1 MLVAFLRYVGGDG
14 WSERVNC
21 APTFIKSRV
30 SKDPAP
36 MQLSDFDFDL
46 PERLIAH
53 YPAEQRRQSRLLCL
67 DTETSSITHRGFA
80 DLLSLVTEKD
90 LLVFND
96 TRVIPARLFAHKT
109 SGGRVEVM
117 VERMM
122 EDNKVLAQL
131 KASKSPKPGTLLTID
146 GTELA
151 AIEVIGR
158 QGDFYILQFE
168 EGIAPEEVFVEHGHM
183 PLPPYIKRED
193 EAFDEERYQTV
204 YARENGA
211 VAAPTAGLHFDE
223 QMLAELAEKGVDTAY
238 LTLHVGAGTFQPVRV
253 DTIEEHKMHTE
264 LIDVG
269 AEVCAKVAACRARGG
284 RVIAVGTTTVRS
296 LESAAAGGELLPT
309 RGETD
314 IFIYPGYEFKVVDAL
329 ITNFHLPQSTLLMLV
344 SAFCSRDMLM
354 ETYKQAVEND
364 YRFYSYG
371 DAMLLGKG
379 V

>member
-1 MLVAFLRYVGGDG
+1 MG
-14 WSERVNC
+14 VNS
-21 APTFIKSRV
+21 A
-30 SKDPAP
+30 A
-36 MQLSDFDFDL
+36 MQLSDFDFIL

-67 DTETSSITHRGFA
+67 DTASSQITHRGFA
-80 DLLSLVTEKD
+80 DLLSLLSPKD

-96 TRVIPARLFAHKT
+96 TRVIPARLYARKE
-109 SGGRVEVM
+109 SGGRVELM

-122 EDNKVLAQL
+122 EDNRVLAQL
-131 KASKSPKPGTLLTID
+131 RASKPSKPGTRLFVE
-146 GTELA
+146 GAEA
-151 AIEVIGR
+151 APIEVVGR
-158 QGDFYILQFE
+158 QGDFYVLQFQD
-168 EGIAPEEVFVEHGHM
+168 GSAPEALFVEHGHM
-183 PLPPYIKRED
+183 PLPPYIKRDD

-223 QMLAELAEKGVDTAY
+223 LMLTELAEMGVDTAY

-253 DTIEEHKMHTE
+253 DNIEEHRMHTE
-264 LIDVG
+264 LIDVSQ
-269 AEVCAKVAACRARGG
+269 EVCDKVRACRERGG

-296 LESAAAGGELLPT
+296 LETAAASGELLPT
-309 RGETD
+309 QGETD
-314 IFIYPGYEFKVVDAL
+314 IFIYPGYEFKAVDAL

-344 SAFCSRDMLM
+344 SAFCSREALLGAYH
-354 ETYKQAVEND
+354 EAIEND

>member
-1 MLVAFLRYVGGDG
+1 
-14 WSERVNC
+14 
-21 APTFIKSRV
+21 
-30 SKDPAP
+30 
-36 MQLSDFDFDL
+36 MQLSDFDFVL

-53 YPAEQRRQSRLLCL
+53 YPAERRRESRLLCL
-67 DTETSSITHRGFA
+67 DAETSQITHRGFA
-80 DLLSLVTEKD
+80 DLLSLVDERD

-96 TRVIPARLFAHKT
+96 TRVIPARLYAHKA
-109 SGGRVEVM
+109 SGGAVEIM

-122 EDNKVLAQL
+122 EGNRVLAQL
-131 KASKSPKPGTLLTID
+131 RASKPSKPGTQLTID
-146 GTELA
+146 GVEHA
-151 AIEVIGR
+151 PIEVVGR
-158 QGDFYILQFE
+158 QGDFYVLQFAD
-168 EGIAPEEVFVEHGHM
+168 GDSPEALFVDHGHM
-183 PLPPYIKRED
+183 PLPPYIKRDD
-193 EAFDEERYQTV
+193 EAFDAERYQTV

-223 QMLAELAEKGVDTAY
+223 QMLADLAEKGVQTAY

-253 DTIEEHKMHTE
+253 DNIEDHRMHTE

-269 AEVCAKVAACRARGG
+269 QEVCDKVAACRARGG

-296 LESAAAGGELLPT
+296 LETAAAGGELLPM

-314 IFIYPGYEFKVVDAL
+314 IFIYPGYQFRAVDAL

-344 SAFCSRDMLM
+344 SAFCSRDTLM
-354 ETYKQAVEND
+354 ATYQEAIDNE